1 MWEMVRRLREAGVT
15 IVLTTHYIDE
25 AEQMADRVGVIARGK
40 LLLVEEKTALMR
52 KLGRTQLMLTMQET
66 LAAIPESLAPWH
78 LELRAGGTELVYTY
92 DAQAE
97 TSGIPALLRQ
107 LGTLGLD
114 VKGLQTKQSS
124 LEDIFVGLVHGATAE
139 QAA

>member
-1 MWEMVRRLREAGVT
+1 
-15 IVLTTHYIDE
+15 
-25 AEQMADRVGVIARGK
+25 VIARGK

-66 LAAIPESLAPWH
+66 LASVPDALAPWH
-78 LELRAGGTELVYTY
+78 LELRRDGSELVYTY

-107 LGTLGLD
+107 LGVLGLD

-124 LEDIFVGLVHGATAE
+124 LEDIFVDLVHGRNAE
-139 QAA
+139 QPA